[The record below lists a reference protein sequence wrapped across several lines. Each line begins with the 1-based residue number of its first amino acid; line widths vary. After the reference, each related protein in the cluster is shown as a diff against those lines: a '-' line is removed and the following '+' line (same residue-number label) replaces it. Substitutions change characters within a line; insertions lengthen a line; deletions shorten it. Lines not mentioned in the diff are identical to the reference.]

1 MFNKVIMAGNLTK
14 DVEIRYL
21 PNGSAVSNTALAT
34 NRKYTLQNGEKKEEV
49 CFIDITFFGRSA
61 EIANQYLRRGSKVLI
76 EGRLSF
82 DQWNDQQGQ
91 KRSKHSIVVEA
102 MQMLDSKE
110 SDKEWGSQ
118 PSSKSETPIPMPPTE
133 KMVFDPLI
141 ENEKPPF

>member
-1 MFNKVIMAGNLTK
+1 MFNKVIMAGNLTR
-14 DVEIRYL
+14 DIEIRYL
-21 PNGSAVSNTALAT
+21 PNGSAVSNTAIAT
-34 NRKYTLQNGEKKEEV
+34 SRKFTAQNGEKKEEV

-61 EIANQYLRRGSKVLI
+61 EIANQYLRRGSKVLV

-102 MQMLDSKE
+102 MEMLDSKE
-110 SDKEWGSQ
+110 SDKERGIQ

-141 ENEKPPF
+141 EDEELLF

>member
-61 EIANQYLRRGSKVLI
+61 EIANQYLRRGSKVLV

-82 DQWNDQQGQ
+82 DQWSDQQGQ

-110 SDKEWGSQ
+110 SDKEWGTQ
-118 PSSKSETPIPMPPTE
+118 PSSKSEAPIPMPPTE

>member
-34 NRKYTLQNGEKKEEV
+34 NRKFTLQNGEKKEEV

-61 EIANQYLRRGSKVLI
+61 EIAHQYLRRGSKVLV

-82 DQWNDQQGQ
+82 DQWNDEQGQ

-110 SDKEWGSQ
+110 SDKEWGTQ
-118 PSSKSETPIPMPPTE
+118 PSSKSENPTPIPPSE

-141 ENEKPPF
+141 ENEEIPF

>member
-1 MFNKVIMAGNLTK
+1 MFNKVIMAGNLTR
-14 DVEIRYL
+14 DIEIRYL
-21 PNGSAVSNTALAT
+21 PNGSAVSNTAIAT
-34 NRKYTLQNGEKKEEV
+34 SRKFTAQNGEKKEEV

-61 EIANQYLRRGSKVLI
+61 EIANQYLRRGSKVLV

-110 SDKEWGSQ
+110 SGKESETQ
-118 PSSKSETPIPMPPTE
+118 PSSKSEKPTE

-141 ENEKPPF
+141 ENEELQF

>member
-1 MFNKVIMAGNLTK
+1 MFNKVIMAGNLTR
-14 DVEIRYL
+14 DIEIRYL
-21 PNGSAVSNTALAT
+21 PNGSAVSNTAIAT
-34 NRKYTLQNGEKKEEV
+34 SRKFTAQNGEKKEEV

-61 EIANQYLRRGSKVLI
+61 EIANQHLRRGSKVLV

-82 DQWNDQQGQ
+82 DQWSDQQGQ

-110 SDKEWGSQ
+110 SDKEWGTQ

>member
-61 EIANQYLRRGSKVLI
+61 EIAHQYLRRGSKVLV

-110 SDKEWGSQ
+110 SDKEWGAPS
-118 PSSKSETPIPMPPTE
+118 SSKSENPTPMPPSE

-141 ENEKPPF
+141 ENEEIPF

>member
-1 MFNKVIMAGNLTK
+1 MFNKAIMAGNLTK
-14 DVEIRYL
+14 HVEIRYL
-21 PNGSAVSNTALAT
+21 PNGSAVSTTSLAT

-61 EIANQYLRRGSKVLI
+61 EIANQYLRRGSKVLV

-110 SDKEWGSQ
+110 SDKEWGTQ

-141 ENEKPPF
+141 ENEEIPF

>member
-61 EIANQYLRRGSKVLI
+61 EIANQYLRRGSKVLV

-82 DQWNDQQGQ
+82 DQWSDQQGQ

-110 SDKEWGSQ
+110 SDKEWGTQ

>member
-21 PNGSAVSNTALAT
+21 PNGSSVSNTALAT

-61 EIANQYLRRGSKVLI
+61 EIAHQYLRRGSKVLV

-102 MQMLDSKE
+102 MQMLDAKE
-110 SDKEWGSQ
+110 SDKEWGVPS
-118 PSSKSETPIPMPPTE
+118 SSKSENPTPMPPIE

-141 ENEKPPF
+141 ENEEIPF

>member
-1 MFNKVIMAGNLTK
+1 MFNKVIMAGNLTR
-14 DVEIRYL
+14 DIEIRYL
-21 PNGSAVSNTALAT
+21 PNGSAVSNTAIAT
-34 NRKYTLQNGEKKEEV
+34 SRKFTAQNGEKKEEV

-61 EIANQYLRRGSKVLI
+61 EIANQYLRRGSKVLV

-91 KRSKHSIVVEA
+91 KRSKHSIVVET

-110 SDKEWGSQ
+110 SDKEQGTQ
-118 PSSKSETPIPMPPTE
+118 PSSKTEAPTPIPHTE

-141 ENEKPPF
+141 EEDELLF

>member
-61 EIANQYLRRGSKVLI
+61 EIAHQYLRRGSKVLV

-102 MQMLDSKE
+102 MQMLNAKE
-110 SDKEWGSQ
+110 SDKEWVAP
-118 PSSKSETPIPMPPTE
+118 PSSKSENAIPMPPTE

-141 ENEKPPF
+141 ENEETPF

>member
-21 PNGSAVSNTALAT
+21 PNGSAVSNTSIAT

-61 EIANQYLRRGSKVLI
+61 EIANQYLRRGSKVLV

-110 SDKEWGSQ
+110 SDKEWGTQ

-141 ENEKPPF
+141 ENEEIPF

>member
-21 PNGSAVSNTALAT
+21 PNGSAVSTTSLAT
-34 NRKYTLQNGEKKEEV
+34 SRKYTLQNGEKKEEV

-61 EIANQYLRRGSKVLI
+61 EIANQYLRRGSKVLV

-110 SDKEWGSQ
+110 SDKEWGTQ

>member
-21 PNGSAVSNTALAT
+21 PNGSAVSNTSLAT

-61 EIANQYLRRGSKVLI
+61 EIANQYLRRGSKVLV

-82 DQWNDQQGQ
+82 DQWSDQQGQ

-110 SDKEWGSQ
+110 SDKEWGIQ
-118 PSSKSETPIPMPPTE
+118 PSSKSETPTPMPPTE

-141 ENEKPPF
+141 EDEELLF

>member
-61 EIANQYLRRGSKVLI
+61 EIAHQYLRRGSKVLV

-110 SDKEWGSQ
+110 SDKEWGTQ

>member
-61 EIANQYLRRGSKVLI
+61 EIARQYLRRGSKVLV

-102 MQMLDSKE
+102 MQMLDAKE
-110 SDKEWGSQ
+110 SDKEWGTP
-118 PSSKSETPIPMPPTE
+118 PSSKSENPTPMPPSE
-133 KMVFDPLI
+133 KMVSDPLI
-141 ENEKPPF
+141 ENEVTPF

>member
-61 EIANQYLRRGSKVLI
+61 EIAHQYLRRGSKVLV

-102 MQMLDSKE
+102 MQMLDAKE
-110 SDKEWGSQ
+110 SDKEWGTP
-118 PSSKSETPIPMPPTE
+118 PSSKSENQTPLPPSE

-141 ENEKPPF
+141 ENEETPF

>member
-1 MFNKVIMAGNLTK
+1 MFNKVIMAGNLTR
-14 DVEIRYL
+14 DIEIRYL
-21 PNGSAVSNTALAT
+21 PNGSAVSNTAIAT
-34 NRKYTLQNGEKKEEV
+34 SRKFTAQNGEKKEEV

-61 EIANQYLRRGSKVLI
+61 EIANQYLKRGSKVLV

-110 SDKEWGSQ
+110 SDKEWGTQ

-141 ENEKPPF
+141 EDEELLF

>member
-1 MFNKVIMAGNLTK
+1 MFNKVIMAGNLTR
-14 DVEIRYL
+14 DIEIRYL
-21 PNGSAVSNTALAT
+21 PNGSAVSNTAIAT
-34 NRKYTLQNGEKKEEV
+34 SRKFTAQNGEKKEEV

-110 SDKEWGSQ
+110 SDKEWGTHS
-118 PSSKSETPIPMPPTE
+118 SSKSETPIPMPPTE

>member
-61 EIANQYLRRGSKVLI
+61 EIANQYLRRGSKVLV

-110 SDKEWGSQ
+110 SDKEWGTQ